1 MSGESEFVRDLAV
14 LMSAAGLVAVVFSRL
29 GWPKVIGY
37 IIAGVVL
44 GSHTFGGSMLA
55 RPSSIGTIGQL
66 GVVFLMFAMGL
77 SFSARDMRRIRVVAL
92 PAAVLD
98 TAVMIWLGYIAGTRV
113 FGWTPAAS
121 LFLGVAICD
130 SATTLLAKVLD
141 EIGWSSRP
149 FAKYVLG
156 TSVCED
162 IVCVG
167 MIAVATGFAQSGAVS
182 AGSFAAS
189 LGHLAVFFLS
199 VLVFGMVFLPRLLRS
214 VDRRQDDEALLLTIV
229 GACFFVS
236 FLAYSFDFSLALG
249 AFLVGLVGSASEVRA
264 KLARLVEP
272 LKSMFAAVFF
282 VSIGLL
288 VDPSALWSHA
298 PAILFVSAV
307 ILVGKTV
314 NITLA
319 SLAAGTD
326 VKTAVQSGMSL
337 AQTGEFAFMV
347 AVLYASVTGGP
358 GDGSFLAI
366 AIGSSLVTT
375 VLNPLMIRLSDR
387 AGDLVEAR
395 LPARARDA
403 LATYRAWIAKI
414 FASGGSR
421 AYGEFKAAAIR
432 LCVYAVLMIAVS
444 TGCSLL
450 SRYDYSSLSAFFER
464 NDDMFFFALANV
476 FSLVLLPLVVAAARA
491 LGGAVAD
498 LLVSEDEPSRW
509 RAALRQIAK
518 FVAVA
523 SAVAL
528 FFVEWTMI
536 NIAITPSR
544 GWTPWIGAAVLAV
557 AGALGWR
564 LFVKAGRR
572 ATDRF
577 HEALTAEERLEVL
590 ERTRTAASPAVELPR
605 FSLDA
610 ASPAVGL
617 TIGALGVRAKT
628 GATIVAAYRDGK
640 LVRNLGPDW
649 ELQVGDTIVVLG
661 EPHQVAALKDLFGVT
676 A

>member
-1 MSGESEFVRDLAV
+1 M
-14 LMSAAGLVAVVFSRL
+14 
-29 GWPKVIGY
+29 
-37 IIAGVVL
+37 
-44 GSHTFGGSMLA
+44 
-55 RPSSIGTIGQL
+55 
-66 GVVFLMFAMGL
+66 
-77 SFSARDMRRIRVVAL
+77 
-92 PAAVLD
+92 
-98 TAVMIWLGYIAGTRV
+98 
-113 FGWTPAAS
+113 
-121 LFLGVAICD
+121 
-130 SATTLLAKVLD
+130 
-141 EIGWSSRP
+141 
-149 FAKYVLG
+149 
-156 TSVCED
+156 
-162 IVCVG
+162 
-167 MIAVATGFAQSGAVS
+167 
-182 AGSFAAS
+182 
-189 LGHLAVFFLS
+189 
-199 VLVFGMVFLPRLLRS
+199 
-214 VDRRQDDEALLLTIV
+214 
-229 GACFFVS
+229 
-236 FLAYSFDFSLALG
+236 
-249 AFLVGLVGSASEVRA
+249 
-264 KLARLVEP
+264 
-272 LKSMFAAVFF
+272 
-282 VSIGLL
+282 
-288 VDPSALWSHA
+288 
-298 PAILFVSAV
+298 
-307 ILVGKTV
+307 
-314 NITLA
+314 
-319 SLAAGTD
+319 
-326 VKTAVQSGMSL
+326 
-337 AQTGEFAFMV
+337 
-347 AVLYASVTGGP
+347 
-358 GDGSFLAI
+358 
-366 AIGSSLVTT
+366 
-375 VLNPLMIRLSDR
+375 
-387 AGDLVEAR
+387 
-395 LPARARDA
+395 
-403 LATYRAWIAKI
+403 
-414 FASGGSR
+414 
-421 AYGEFKAAAIR
+421 
-432 LCVYAVLMIAVS
+432 
-444 TGCSLL
+444 
-450 SRYDYSSLSAFFER
+450 
-464 NDDMFFFALANV
+464 
-476 FSLVLLPLVVAAARA
+476 LLPLVVAAARA

>member
-1 MSGESEFVRDLAV
+1 MSGESAFVRDLAV

-77 SFSARDMRRIRVVAL
+77 SFSARDMRRIRAVAV

-236 FLAYSFDFSLALG
+236 FLAYSFNFSLALG
-249 AFLVGLVGSASEVRA
+249 AFVVGLVGSASEVRY

-337 AQTGEFAFMV
+337 AQTG
-347 AVLYASVTGGP
+347 
-358 GDGSFLAI
+358 DGSFLAI

-414 FASGGSR
+414 FASEGSR

-590 ERTRTAASPAVELPR
+590 EHTRTAASPAVELPR